1 VRWINGICASKK
13 VMEMKVVRLFT
24 ILATLLALP
33 CQAIS
38 APLRI
43 ATILGPP
50 WGFIGSDGQPTGM
63 MYEIGNRVAQVAG
76 LRYINSLVPYPRTAA
91 DIENGIAD
99 VTIRFGNDQMTRGA
113 VPAGV
118 VVSMPVI
125 LVGPS
130 GKNYGKLSELHGK
143 TVGVV
148 RTSKYVEQF
157 DTDHAIQK
165 YPVNDYVTM
174 AKMLAM
180 RRLDAGIGSS
190 LGLFYGAYMAGVKPE
205 DFGVP
210 LVLGSNDF
218 ILFVSRKTAKPGTA
232 RALEE
237 ALKKLLA
244 SGEIKQIMGKYSK
257 SFSVNLPQR

>member
-1 VRWINGICASKK
+1 MK
-13 VMEMKVVRLFT
+13 MKVVRLFA

-33 CQAIS
+33 GQALGE
-38 APLRI
+38 PLRI

-50 WGFIGSDGQPTGM
+50 WGFMGSDGQPTGM
-63 MYEIGNRVAQVAG
+63 MYEIGNRIAEVAG
-76 LRYINSLVPYPRTAA
+76 LRYTNSLVPYPRTAA
-91 DIENGIAD
+91 DIENGSAD

-125 LVGPS
+125 LVGPA
-130 GKNYGKLSELHGK
+130 GKNYSKLSELHGK

-180 RRLDAGIGSS
+180 RRLDAGVGSS
-190 LGLFYGAYMAGVKPE
+190 MGLFYGAYMAGVKQE
-205 DFGVP
+205 DIGIP

-218 ILFVSRKTAKPGTA
+218 ILFVSKKTAKPATT

-237 ALKKLLA
+237 AVKKLSA
-244 SGEIKQIMGKYSK
+244 SGEIKQIMSKYSK
-257 SFSVNLPQR
+257 SFSLPQR

>member
-1 VRWINGICASKK
+1 MHGIHGLHASKR
-13 VMEMKVVRLFT
+13 VMKMKVVRLFA
-24 ILATLLALP
+24 ILAILLALP
-33 CQAIS
+33 GQALGE
-38 APLRI
+38 PLRI

-50 WGFIGSDGQPTGM
+50 WGFMGSDGQPTGM
-63 MYEIGNRVAQVAG
+63 MYEIGNRIAEVAG
-76 LRYINSLVPYPRTAA
+76 LRYTNSLVPYPRTAA
-91 DIENGIAD
+91 DIENGSAD
-99 VTIRFGNDQMTRGA
+99 VTIRFGNDQMARGA

-130 GKNYGKLSELHGK
+130 GKNYSKLSELHGK

-157 DTDHAIQK
+157 DTDNAIQK

-180 RRLDAGIGSS
+180 RRLDAGVGSS
-190 LGLFYGAYMAGVKPE
+190 MGLFYGVYMAGVKPE
-205 DFGVP
+205 DIGVP

-218 ILFVSRKTAKPGTA
+218 ILFVF
-232 RALEE
+232 LYIV
-237 ALKKLLA
+237 LLVLSWVLNVVFVMFSA
-244 SGEIKQIMGKYSK
+244 SGEM
-257 SFSVNLPQR
+257 

>member
-1 VRWINGICASKK
+1 MKK
-13 VMEMKVVRLFT
+13 VVEMKVVSLLA
-24 ILATLLALP
+24 IVATLLALP
-33 CQAIS
+33 CLAIG

-43 ATILGPP
+43 ATILGAP

-63 MYEIGNRVAQVAG
+63 MYEIGNRIAEVAG
-76 LRYINSLVPYPRTAA
+76 LRYTNSLVPYPRTAA

-113 VPAGV
+113 VPVDV
-118 VVSMPVI
+118 VVSMPIIV
-125 LVGPS
+125 VGPS
-130 GKNYGKLSELHGK
+130 GKNYSKLSELHGK

-157 DTDHAIQK
+157 DTDNAIQK

-190 LGLFYGAYMAGVKPE
+190 LGLSYGAYLAGVKPQ
-205 DFGVP
+205 DIGVP
-210 LVLGSNDF
+210 LVLGSNDL
-218 ILFVSRKTAKPGTA
+218 ILFVSKKTAQPETT
-232 RALEE
+232 RALKE
-237 ALKKLLA
+237 ALKKLSA
-244 SGEIKQIMGKYSK
+244 SGEIRQIMSKYSK
-257 SFSVNLPQR
+257 SFSVSLPPR